1 MAFFQAPQLNDEQQA
16 AVQTALA
23 VAADCGHMAL
33 IGPAGTGKTT
43 TIRAIAH
50 ALERIHPTK
59 SVLLLA
65 PTHKARRQ
73 LQAARLPRGAQ
84 AWTVQRFC
92 QVRPEQWR
100 DQDKFRMTGNQLQM
114 IKQLQSRFSFVIVDE
129 SSMVTSQLAA
139 AVVDTAMH
147 AGVPVMF
154 AGDPYQLPPVAERQ
168 QEAEYDEFADD
179 GPETAM
185 ASEFVDAPVIARL
198 NRVMRHG
205 GPVLSF
211 ATSIRDDWSILHSFP
226 DQSAK
231 DEESEIRLSFNFEE
245 DFVAAFI
252 DSITDHYSDPE
263 TLYKVAPRAL
273 CYMNGTVR
281 GLTMALRGRT
291 YGSAAMVTWQP
302 GELITFKDYTKTDAG
317 FIHSSA
323 DAIVIDSEVVE
334 LPEIKTTV
342 GYVTPAT
349 SRSKNLTMS
358 FSGTVQRMTV
368 QPMNPDGTPDPH
380 GVHTVHAPL
389 CGDTAPIDRY
399 RELKQALLNRRLGAD
414 HAGWKWLKEEVK
426 ERYLNV
432 IYSAFV
438 MTVHK
443 SQGSTFRDVFVHRD
457 LLHVG
462 EDDRETRNAL
472 LYVAATRASK
482 SLTFGASNAHV

>member
-1 MAFFQAPQLNDEQQA
+1 MALFQAPQLNDEQQA

-50 ALERIHPTK
+50 ALQRISPAK

-84 AWTVQRFC
+84 AWTVQKFC

-114 IKQLQSRFSFVIVDE
+114 IQQLQSKFSFVIVDE
-129 SSMVTSQLAA
+129 SSMVASELAA

-154 AGDPYQLPPVAERQ
+154 AGDPYQLPPADRQ
-168 QEAEYDEFADD
+168 EVEYDEFADN

-198 NRVMRHG
+198 SRVMRHG

-211 ATSIRDDWSILHSFP
+211 ATSIRDDWSTLHSFP
-226 DQSAK
+226 EQPAK
-231 DEESEIRLSFNFEE
+231 DDESEIRLSSSFE
-245 DFVAAFI
+245 DAFI
-252 DSITDHYSDPE
+252 VAFSDSFDNYADEPE
-263 TLYKVAPRAL
+263 ALYKAAPRAL
-273 CYMNGTVR
+273 CYMNSTVR
-281 GLTMALRGRT
+281 DLTRSLRERI
-291 YGSAAMVTWQP
+291 YGGAAMVTWQP
-302 GELITFKDYTKTDAG
+302 GELITFKDYTKTDVG

-334 LPEIKTTV
+334 LPKIQATV

-349 SRSKNLTMS
+349 NRSKTLTMS
-358 FSGTVQRMTV
+358 FSATVQRISV
-368 QPMNPDGTPDPH
+368 QPMNPDGTPDSS

-399 RELKQALLNRRLGAD
+399 RELKQALMNRRLGAD
-414 HAGWKWLKEEVK
+414 HAGWKWLKQEVK
-426 ERYLNV
+426 EQYLNV

-457 LLHVG
+457 LLRVG
-462 EDDRETRNAL
+462 EDDRERRNAL

-482 SLTFGASNAHV
+482 SLTFGAANAHV

>member
-1 MAFFQAPQLNDEQQA
+1 MISPQAQRLNDEQQA

-23 VAADCGHMAL
+23 VVADCGHMAL

-43 TIRAIAH
+43 TIRAIAY
-50 ALERIHPTK
+50 ALQRIHSTK

-73 LQAARLPRGAQ
+73 LQAARLPKGAQ

-114 IKQLQSRFSFVIVDE
+114 IQQLQSKFSFVIVDE
-129 SSMVTSQLAA
+129 SSMVTSELAA
-139 AVVDTAMH
+139 AVVDTAQQ

-168 QEAEYDEFADD
+168 EVECDEFAED

-211 ATSIRDDWSILHSFP
+211 ATSIRDDWSTLHSFP
-226 DQSAK
+226 EQPAK
-231 DEESEIRLSFNFEE
+231 DEESEIRLSSNFE
-245 DFVAAFI
+245 DVFVATFV
-252 DSITDHYSDPE
+252 DSFADHGDDPE
-263 TLYKVAPRAL
+263 ALYKAAPRAL

-281 GLTMALRGRT
+281 DLTKSLRERI

-302 GELITFKDYTKTDAG
+302 GEIITFKDYTKTDAG

-334 LPEIKTTV
+334 LPEIRTTV

-349 SRSKNLTMS
+349 RRSKNLIMS
-358 FSGTVQRMTV
+358 FSGTVQQMTV

-380 GVHTVHAPL
+380 GVHTLYAPL
-389 CGDTAPIDRY
+389 CGDTSPIDRY

-443 SQGSTFRDVFVHRD
+443 SQGSTFRHVFVHRD
-457 LLHVG
+457 LLRVG